1 MGIDRADHALGTSYD
16 AVVVASATGFSRAYG
31 LDPIEVALPDGC
43 YDGTTSTKVRADLV
57 LEPKPHQG
65 AVFSTSS
72 IAWCGS
78 LLVEGG
84 DNDVSRVTRNV
95 IEAFLELDT
104 LPFGID

>member
-1 MGIDRADHALGTSYD
+1 M
-16 AVVVASATGFSRAYG
+16 
-31 LDPIEVALPDGC
+31 
-43 YDGTTSTKVRADLV
+43 
-57 LEPKPHQG
+57 
-65 AVFSTSS
+65 FSTSS

-84 DNDVSRVTRNV
+84 DNDVSRVTHNV